1 MADVDAPRL
10 EPADLDAAWG
20 VITGHLRPTPLV
32 PLRLDGIERPLWA
45 KLETTQPTGSFK
57 VRGALAACAA
67 YGTSGERIVT
77 ASAGNHGLGI
87 AYAATRLGI
96 PATVVVPETASPAKV
111 ERLRRFGIDLRMLG
125 ADYDAAEAAAL
136 EIAAA
141 GGRFVSAYNDP
152 QVIAGQA
159 TVARELLDQ
168 IDQIDQLD
176 QVDELASADPVT
188 VLVPVGGGGLVAGV
202 STVLAGRPGWR
213 VVGVEAEPSRAV
225 SAALAAGRV
234 VSVGI
239 GPTIA
244 DGLAGNLEDGSITPR
259 LIAAT
264 GTPVCAAPEAA
275 IRAAVAELATG
286 AGLVVEGSGAVGLA
300 ALRAG
305 RLPAG
310 TTTAGTLTPDDQS
323 TDDQSTDHEPAG
335 PIVLLLTGRNIAAPL
350 LAQVIAETLGDP

>member
-159 TVARELLDQ
+159 TLARELLDQ
-168 IDQIDQLD
+168 IDQLG
-176 QVDELASADPVT
+176 QVDELASPDPVT

-202 STVLAGRPGWR
+202 STVLAGRPEWR

-310 TTTAGTLTPDDQS
+310 TLTAGTVTPDEHS
-323 TDDQSTDHEPAG
+323 TALEPAG

>member
-20 VITGHLRPTPLV
+20 VITDHLRPTPLV

-96 PATVVVPETASPAKV
+96 RATVVVPETASPAKV

-136 EIAAA
+136 EIAAT
-141 GGRFVSAYNDP
+141 GGRFVSAYNDRR
-152 QVIAGQA
+152 VIAGQA
-159 TVARELLDQ
+159 TLAREL
-168 IDQIDQLD
+168 LD
-176 QVDELASADPVT
+176 QVDELASPGPVT

-202 STVLAGRPGWR
+202 STVLAGRPEWR

-244 DGLAGNLEDGSITPR
+244 DGLAGNLEDSSITPR

-305 RLPAG
+305 TLPPG
-310 TTTAGTLTPDDQS
+310 TLPPGTLTADDES
-323 TDDQSTDHEPAG
+323 TPHEPAG
-335 PIVLLLTGRNIAAPL
+335 PVVLLLTGRNIAAPL